1 MDETPLF
8 DPATLLELI
17 AELGTEDTAEVLK
30 TFLAD
35 TSSKM
40 NAIASDLQARATIK
54 REAHSIKSS
63 AATFGFVELSTLAR
77 ELESKVLAMSPAELR
92 ESVGTLRRAF
102 ERTERFARANLLTS
116 GLEIA

>member
-1 MDETPLF
+1 
-8 DPATLLELI
+8 
-17 AELGTEDTAEVLK
+17 
-30 TFLAD
+30 
-35 TSSKM
+35 M

-77 ELESKVLAMSPAELR
+77 ELESAALAMSSAELR

-102 ERTERFARANLLTS
+102 ERTERFARANLLTFE
-116 GLEIA
+116 LEIA